1 MGNLYINFTEPTP
14 APTEYFVE
22 YKRSIDT
29 TWGGTLIPGPPPFII
44 PVFYSGQEYDVK
56 VYSSCG
62 DGIVSDPDLV
72 TNVPFDDCQEYS
84 FNNSSGVNQTLTYY
98 VCGDPDNPVTITM
111 PNGDVQGPFCLSNGS
126 GPYTNPEGGLV
137 ATLGSLC
144 LPTV

>member
-72 TNVPFDDCQEYS
+72 TNAPFDDCQEYS
-84 FNNSSGVNQTLTYY
+84 FNNPSGVDQTLTYY

-126 GPYTNPEGGLV
+126 GPYTNPEAGLV
-137 ATLGSLC
+137 VTVGSPC
-144 LPTV
+144 LPTI

>member
-72 TNVPFDDCQEYS
+72 TNAPFDDCQEYS
-84 FNNSSGVNQTLTYY
+84 FNNPSGVDQTLTYY

-126 GPYTNPEGGLV
+126 GPYTNPEAGLV
-137 ATLGSLC
+137 VTVGSPC

>member
-126 GPYTNPEGGLV
+126 GPYTNPEAGLV
-137 ATLGSLC
+137 VTVGSPC
-144 LPTV
+144 LPTI

>member
-72 TNVPFDDCQEYS
+72 TNTPFDDCQEYS
-84 FNNSSGVNQTLTYY
+84 FNNPSGVDQTLTYY

-126 GPYTNPEGGLV
+126 GPYTNPEAGLV
-137 ATLGSLC
+137 VTVGSPC
-144 LPTV
+144 LPTI